1 MAIFESI
8 TYIGFGIFMTL
19 GLLFGGLILGL
30 ALGLVLAVLRY
41 LNSTKNF
48 AEQKKPHYRNKIIL
62 FLVVRFISIVRGTP
76 LILQLSLIYFCVPDL
91 IGIRLNI
98 IQTGIVAFGINS
110 SAYVAE
116 ILRSG
121 IENLPKGQFEAAKT
135 LRIPAYYM
143 WKDVIFPQVI
153 KNILPSL
160 ISETITLVK
169 ETALI
174 STLGGLDLMRRAQL
188 VAAEKFTYFF
198 PILIAGAY
206 YYLLILLIEY
216 IGKKIEQRKNYA
228 NR

>member
-1 MAIFESI
+1 MAIFDSI
-8 TYIGFGIFMTL
+8 TFIGLGMFMTL
-19 GLLFGGLILGL
+19 GLLFGGLALGL
-30 ALGLVLAVLRY
+30 FLGLVLAVLRY
-41 LNSTKNF
+41 LNSDKNF
-48 AEQKKPHYRNKIIL
+48 AGQKKQNYRNKIIL

-110 SAYVAE
+110 SAYIAE

-135 LRIPAYYM
+135 LQIPNYHM
-143 WKDVIFPQVI
+143 WKDIILPQVI

-198 PILIAGAY
+198 PILVAGAY

-228 NR
+228 NH

>member
-1 MAIFESI
+1 
-8 TYIGFGIFMTL
+8 
-19 GLLFGGLILGL
+19 
-30 ALGLVLAVLRY
+30 VVAVSL
-41 LNSTKNF
+41 
-48 AEQKKPHYRNKIIL
+48 IIL

-98 IQTGIVAFGINS
+98 IETGIVAFGINS

-135 LRIPAYYM
+135 LQIPNYYM
-143 WKDVIFPQVI
+143 WKDIILPQVI

-198 PILIAGAY
+198 PILVAGAY

-228 NR
+228 NH